1 MVSAS
6 PVRPNPVSGPAG
18 EGGAGPVTALLT
30 TDRLALRE
38 FTAADAPLLTGLDAG
53 PKVLRHLTGGRANPR
68 RRSGSGRCRARASRH
83 RPRAEPSPAD
93 RCTGAPAPLGSAGC
107 RRVDGPRNG

>member
-30 TDRLALRE
+30 TDRLALRA

-68 RRSGSGRCRARASRH
+68 RRSGSGRCRGRASPVTGPALNRH
-83 RPRAEPSPAD
+83 RP
-93 RCTGAPAPLGSAGC
+93 TGAPE
-107 RRVDGPRNG
+107 RRHL